1 MLTMYAEVR
10 QNGTWHKVGKEFAST
25 YEELDS
31 INEFTDRVYDRY
43 DKKLVNFLIAQ
54 STHGIPDDVSEE
66 IKTNKYFQNL
76 NNIYHV
82 NLRCL
87 LEFFWEKQEYET
99 GYISEWQYKRMR
111 LDGIDPVHIRSA
123 PPTGAIVASSFMA
136 ELLEKRPELNKE
148 NKPIY
153 VQYDY
158 DHHMFYETQEFFC
171 EVSIPELVDLIPE
184 NGSLDDVRIIFSI

>member
-31 INEFTDRVYDRY
+31 INEFTDRVYDRH
-43 DKKLVNFLIAQ
+43 DKKLVSFLVAQ

-66 IKTNKYFQNL
+66 VKANKYFQSSS
-76 NNIYHV
+76 NIYYV
-82 NLRCL
+82 NLRTL
-87 LEFFWEKQEYET
+87 LEFSWEKQEYKT
-99 GYISEWQYKRMR
+99 GYISDWQYKRMR
-111 LDGIDPVHIRSA
+111 WDEIDPVHIRST
-123 PPTGAIVASSFMA
+123 PPTGAIVVSSFHA
-136 ELLEKRPELNKE
+136 ELLEKRPELNRE

-158 DHHMFYETQEFFC
+158 DHRMFYETQEFFC